1 MKTKTLFLITIHIL
15 IVLVSPGQEPSHLSD
30 YRIPNNSIYF
40 EIFGNSLLYSFNYE
54 RNIFETKRFGLSAR
68 VGAGYADISFAVP
81 ERDYVFPLTISA
93 LFRGY
98 KRLYFE
104 LGGGITFKRDGSSED
119 DYPNLHWTY
128 ESNSY
133 FTSNLG
139 IRYQG
144 KKGFLFRTGYTPF
157 LDLKEDFVHRWR
169 NGFGISL
176 GFSFGNR

>member
-1 MKTKTLFLITIHIL
+1 MKTKTLIL
-15 IVLVSPGQEPSHLSD
+15 IIALILTVLLCPGQEPGHFSD
-30 YRIPNNSIYF
+30 YRISNNSIYF

-54 RNIFETKRFGLSAR
+54 RNIFEKDRFSLSAR
-68 VGAGYADISFAVP
+68 VGAGYADISFAAP
-81 ERDYVFPLTISA
+81 ERDYVFPCTISA

-104 LGGGITFKRDGSSED
+104 VGPGLTFKRDGKAED
-119 DYPNLHWTY
+119 EYPHKDWIY

-133 FTSNLG
+133 FTTNLG
-139 IRYQG
+139 LRYQG
-144 KKGFLFRTGYTPF
+144 KKGFLFRIGYTPF
-157 LDLKEDFVHRWR
+157 LDLKEDFVHGWW